1 MEGIL
6 KIEESNIALKVKTNY
21 DPSKLNLNEW
31 DKYLDC
37 LCGSREYQKEAIKVA
52 IIYMASGEY
61 ESINQLAQENYA
73 TNTVLQQKYSKEIN
87 LIHAIQLPNKL
98 SGVIDL
104 ATGSGKSFVLYGIAQ
119 ILLAIGL
126 VKRVLLLCPS
136 VTIERELR
144 NKFILLTS
152 RADLKEYIPLW
163 CVIKNPRI
171 IDANVTIKSGDICIE
186 NIHAVY
192 ENTGSSIN
200 DSFKNGGSDT
210 LVLNDEIHHAYNV
223 SSDKDIKKWSCV

>member
-6 KIEESNIALKVKTNY
+6 KIEESNIVLKVKTNY

-144 NKFILLTS
+144 NKFMICLCLVKIMT
-152 RADLKEYIPLW
+152 IP
-163 CVIKNPRI
+163 KM
-171 IDANVTIKSGDICIE
+171 
-186 NIHAVY
+186 
-192 ENTGSSIN
+192 
-200 DSFKNGGSDT
+200 
-210 LVLNDEIHHAYNV
+210 
-223 SSDKDIKKWSCV
+223 